1 MTSAAAQTQAQAL
14 IDNVRGAQ
22 PHSLALAKLVSPA
35 AYVEPQLLRRLRL
48 RLLPSAD
55 VGAEA
60 DLWFG
65 DLVDSRGVD
74 SIVLDRDVASL
85 LRAELKQ
92 QPSLLKR
99 VLDRTSGSAER
110 KSLMGLDKGVG
121 FCLRGDLEAE

>member
-1 MTSAAAQTQAQAL
+1 
-14 IDNVRGAQ
+14 
-22 PHSLALAKLVSPA
+22 VSPA

-74 SIVLDRDVASL
+74 SIVLDRDVASI
-85 LRAELKQ
+85 LRAELKHH
-92 QPSLLKR
+92 PSLLMR
-99 VLDRTSGSAER
+99 VLNEIEDAHKYLPE
-110 KSLMGLDKGVG
+110 KN
-121 FCLRGDLEAE
+121 C